1 MRGGITLDQAYH
13 LSNKDQKAIAE
24 IIEENIKNTKKT
36 GLPLV

>member
-1 MRGGITLDQAYH
+1 MRGGITMDQAYH
-13 LSNKDQKAIAE
+13 LSSKDQKAKAE